1 MGLAR
6 QLIRAELTQRR
17 EEGCDTSVI
26 EPRVAA
32 ALAEAADRA
41 DTGSADETPFEAL
54 YDELDAL
61 EPASSFPYREPSELE
76 AIRALRPPG
85 PRRLALP
92 LADDEVRD
100 RIHGAWLGRA
110 AGCALGKPVEGWP
123 RKRIDAYL
131 EAAGALPLDDYIP
144 FKEGAI
150 APHLKTSTRGNIAGM
165 ARDDDLDYPILGLLA
180 LESKGE
186 EVTPRNLANTWL
198 GRMPYHLVYTAES
211 AAYRNFVNGRWPP
224 NSAIWRNPY
233 REWIGAQIRADVF
246 GWAAPGWPE
255 KAAALAFR
263 DASISHVKNGIYGE
277 MFVAAMLAA
286 AFVTDDVEQIV
297 RVGLSE
303 IPAECRLAEAVQ
315 DTLAWCR
322 GASDWQAVWDRIH
335 GKYGHYHGVHTIN
348 NAALV
353 VMGLAFGAG
362 NYENGIVVAVRGGW
376 DTDCNGA
383 TVGSILGARFGASAL
398 PRKWTGVLE
407 DRLQSCVRD
416 CNENRISELA
426 ERTFQ
431 VAKSILAP
439 RKPAEREPHQ
449 KAATAPGEAGELPGT
464 WRLDLAWGEPVLTVN
479 PDLSGQV
486 AYTAYDEVSKIR
498 DVRVDGNRVRFSF
511 AAYKGETEVDVAF
524 DGRIADDR
532 LVGECVSGG
541 FEFAATATRVREP
554 AS

>member
-1 MGLAR
+1 MASSLER
-6 QLIRAELTQRR
+6 QLIRVELTQRR
-17 EEGCDTSVI
+17 EEGCDVSAI

-32 ALAEAADRA
+32 ALAGDSE
-41 DTGSADETPFEAL
+41 SADGELFEAL

-61 EPASSFPYREPSELE
+61 EVAPSFPYQEPSELD
-76 AIRALRPPG
+76 AIRALRPAG
-85 PRRLALP
+85 PRRMALQ

-131 EAAGALPLDDYIP
+131 KAAKALPLDDYIP

-150 APHLKTSTRGNIAGM
+150 APQLKSSTRGNIAGM

-180 LESKGE
+180 LESKGG

-224 NSAIWRNPY
+224 ESATWRNPY
-233 REWIGAQIRADVF
+233 REWIGAQIRADAF

-255 KAAALAFR
+255 KAAELAFR

-286 AFVTDDVEQIV
+286 AFVTDDVDEIV

-303 IPAECRLAEAVQ
+303 IPAECRLAEAAR

-322 GASDWQAVWDRIH
+322 EESDWEAVWDRIH
-335 GKYGHYHGVHTIN
+335 AKYGHYHGVHTIN

-353 VMGLAFGAG
+353 VMGLAFGAKD
-362 NYENGIVVAVRGGW
+362 YESGIVVAVRGGW

-383 TVGSILGARFGASAL
+383 TVGSVLGARFGASGL
-398 PRKWTGVLE
+398 PEKWTGVLE
-407 DRLQSCVRD
+407 DRLRSCVRD
-416 CNENRISELA
+416 CNDNRISELA

-431 VAKSILAP
+431 VAKTMLAP
-439 RKPAEREPHQ
+439 PRQAERREPEA
-449 KAATAPGEAGELPGT
+449 KASPQSAASGLPGT
-464 WRLDLAWGEPVLTVN
+464 WRLDLAWGEPVLTVH

-486 AYTAYDEVSKIR
+486 AYTAYDEVSKVR
-498 DVRVDGNRVRFSF
+498 ELRVDGDRVRFAF
-511 AAYKGETEVDVAF
+511 AAFKGETEVDVAF
-524 DGRIADDR
+524 DGRIAGDR
-532 LVGECVSGG
+532 LVGECVSAG
-541 FEFAATATRVREP
+541 FEFPATATRVRGAGQP
-554 AS
+554 